1 MNRGNKNSGKSHRR
15 KSAKDFIDDM
25 KRLDEDDD
33 GLGGSNRN
41 ATEGTTGQEI
51 AMSLNLHIPP
61 NDTDLQWPQTKWT
74 TDSDT
79 NLFCHFT
86 WCERE

>member
-41 ATEGTTGQEI
+41 ATEGTVGQEI

-61 NDTDLQWPQTKWT
+61 NDTDLKQIGTHQFQRQSFMPFHM
-74 TDSDT
+74 
-79 NLFCHFT
+79 LL
-86 WCERE
+86 

>member
-41 ATEGTTGQEI
+41 ATEGT
-51 AMSLNLHIPP
+51 HV
-61 NDTDLQWPQTKWT
+61 
-74 TDSDT
+74 
-79 NLFCHFT
+79 
-86 WCERE
+86 